1 MAVSWVLERRV
12 LLLNGGNWEPLIVIS
27 LPRALNLIL
36 EGKAV
41 IVEETGEVLRS
52 VSRHFPVP
60 SVIALQ
66 RFVNVPRRRAHW
78 CRKSVLE
85 RDAYRCIYCGIR
97 LGDFFQSR
105 IVKKVDFT
113 IDHIV
118 PRSRGGSDVWTNTA
132 CACSRCNHRKGGRL
146 PHEAGMRLLWEPK
159 RPRTSYLVIAYGS
172 GPICLATIH
181 RIVISSRYSLLTM
194 RHNPCLNQ
202 LHPSL

>member
-1 MAVSWVLERRV
+1 MAVSWVWQQRV

-27 LPRALNLIL
+27 LPRAMSLIL
-36 EGKAV
+36 EEKAV

-52 VSRHFPVP
+52 VSRNFPVP

-85 RDAYRCIYCGIR
+85 RDGFRCIYCGIR
-97 LGDFFQSR
+97 LGGKHQQH
-105 IVKKVDFT
+105 VMKKADFT

-118 PRSRGGSDVWTNTA
+118 PKSRGGNDTWSNTA
-132 CACSRCNHRKGGRL
+132 CACFRCNHRKGDRV

-172 GPICLATIH
+172 GPSIW
-181 RIVISSRYSLLTM
+181 RRYIEL
-194 RHNPCLNQ
+194 
-202 LHPSL
+202 